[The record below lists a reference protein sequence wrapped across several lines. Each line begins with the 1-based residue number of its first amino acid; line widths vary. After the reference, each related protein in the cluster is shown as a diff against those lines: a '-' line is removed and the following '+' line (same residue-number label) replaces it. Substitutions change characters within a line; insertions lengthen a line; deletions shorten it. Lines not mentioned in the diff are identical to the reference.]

1 MIIKPVY
8 TMPCRALFTFSSEWV
23 ENNRLALIGLVI
35 ILCIVLF
42 FYGFIYTIDAFA
54 HYAIQKRHEA
64 LDIQSQQLEKM
75 IRDIEKLQFDVRQR
89 EASLV
94 PIYERVLKREGR
106 LTEKHVV
113 RGAASRLAANDNF
126 LISREAASVSRSYP
140 RYSPYH
146 FDVTMPSAVTAY
158 ELEKVLEPT
167 DLKGLG
173 RSFVQAELTY
183 GINAIFLTALAIHES
198 RWGTSVLAQ
207 EKNNLFGFAAYDAN
221 PYLYAETF
229 ISKHECVLYVA
240 RFLRDNY
247 ISGQYSNGRNIS
259 DINYKYASDEQWGYK
274 IFMLVLQ
281 IDNEIQEIFA

>member
-1 MIIKPVY
+1 MIIKPVS
-8 TMPCRALFTFSSEWV
+8 TIPCRALFAFSSEWM
-23 ENNRLALIGLVI
+23 ENNRLTIVGLVI
-35 ILCIVLF
+35 IFCIVLF
-42 FYGFIYTIDAFA
+42 FYGFVCTIDAFA
-54 HYAIQKRHEA
+54 HYSIQKRAEA
-64 LDIQSQQLEKM
+64 LDTQSQQLETM
-75 IRDIEKLQFDVRQR
+75 IRDIEKLQSDVRQR

-113 RGAASRLAANDNF
+113 RGAASRLVANDNF
-126 LISREAASVSRSYP
+126 LTPREAVSVSRSYP

-158 ELEKVLEPT
+158 ELEKVLEST
-167 DLKGLG
+167 GLKGLG
-173 RSFVQAELTY
+173 RSFVQAELKY
-183 GINAIFLTALAIHES
+183 GINAVFLTALAIHES
-198 RWGTSVLAQ
+198 HWGTSALAR
-207 EKNNLFGFAAYDAN
+207 EKNNLFGFSAYDAN

-259 DINYKYASDEQWGYK
+259 DINFRYASDEEWGYK
-274 IFMLVLQ
+274 IFMLVMQ
-281 IDNEIQEIFA
+281 IDNDIQEIFA